1 MMTSKSNSQNGVL
14 ATTPRKIIVG
24 ILVLALLYLAYV
36 LFIKD
41 GVVKVSGSAI
51 SRLIDM
57 DVRFESYEFLNG
69 GSLEITGL
77 VITSPY
83 PREKYRDE
91 NEYQRDWISAE
102 IGSIRLEN
110 FDYERLIEYR
120 EWFASKITID
130 SARITIYKDKTLPEP
145 PFEYK
150 GLPATLLQKIEGSVK
165 VDTIDI
171 NHMLIQYDERNKHSD
186 AYGVITFND
195 LTAECYN
202 LTNDSA
208 ALTRNP
214 TFRIVANT
222 RAFDRAEI
230 EADIRFDMTHPNDA
244 FTMKATVGPVAATTL
259 NSMVAEV
266 LPAVITDGEIH
277 GMNLDMAAD
286 DDRSSGTLEFEYS
299 DLKFKVDNGDEGS
312 LGSVLATAAGR
323 VIVRKNN
330 LPGGNYRVGEIGFDR
345 RKDRFIFNYWW
356 NSLKS
361 GLVDVMMSDAGRVI
375 KLDEKAMEV
384 Q

>member
-14 ATTPRKIIVG
+14 ATTPRKIIAG

-186 AYGVITFND
+186 SYGVITFND

-208 ALTRNP
+208 ALSLNP

-230 EADIRFDMTHPNDA
+230 E
-244 FTMKATVGPVAATTL
+244 
-259 NSMVAEV
+259 
-266 LPAVITDGEIH
+266 
-277 GMNLDMAAD
+277 
-286 DDRSSGTLEFEYS
+286 
-299 DLKFKVDNGDEGS
+299 
-312 LGSVLATAAGR
+312 
-323 VIVRKNN
+323 
-330 LPGGNYRVGEIGFDR
+330 
-345 RKDRFIFNYWW
+345 
-356 NSLKS
+356 
-361 GLVDVMMSDAGRVI
+361 
-375 KLDEKAMEV
+375 
-384 Q
+384 